1 MFEFIVGVFKILAF
15 INFYKLKLFFFF
27 SEVGF
32 TDAGNYTCI
41 ATNNYGTANASG
53 TLTVKGSFLDNVF
66 VQVLVL

>member
-1 MFEFIVGVFKILAF
+1 MFEFS
-15 INFYKLKLFFFF
+15 

-53 TLTVKGSFLDNVF
+53 ILTVKGMQLNSYSIFTVQYYIKEIFFCF
-66 VQVLVL
+66 VYRTYKNYG

>member
-1 MFEFIVGVFKILAF
+1 MILKYF
-15 INFYKLKLFFFF
+15 LF

-53 TLTVKGSFLDNVF
+53 KLIVKGIFFN
-66 VQVLVL
+66 

>member
-1 MFEFIVGVFKILAF
+1 MYCIHFC
-15 INFYKLKLFFFF
+15 Y

-53 TLTVKGSFLDNVF
+53 SLTVKGKI
-66 VQVLVL
+66 